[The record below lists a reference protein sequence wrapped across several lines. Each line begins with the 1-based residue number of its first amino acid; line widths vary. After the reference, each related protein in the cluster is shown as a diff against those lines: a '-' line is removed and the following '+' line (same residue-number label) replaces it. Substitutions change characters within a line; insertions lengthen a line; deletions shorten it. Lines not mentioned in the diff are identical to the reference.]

1 MYPFLIFMMGFSF
14 LMSISTLFKS
24 ALNDW
29 ERANL
34 YCALMFACCFINC
47 LCIVID
53 FDLAHY
59 GFHSQNFENESTP
72 GLWFN
77 HLTPT
82 FLLFLYRDFLNTS
95 IESPRFYQFMTWAL
109 RIILVCIF
117 VEIILTFFPTYS
129 WFYNVSVKIFQS
141 ILLIIFLIL
150 PFYALRFW
158 RHPIFRYAAWSSWNI
173 IILYGGFLFLT
184 ETGLDKYLPHWFIN
198 NMLFFIILV
207 DGIFFLFALTVRD
220 RQLVIEKT
228 QLQQQATISELKALR
243 TQMNPHFIFNCL
255 NAIKSYTLNH
265 DTEGADFYLTKFSKL
280 IRQVLENSRS
290 EKITLHNELE
300 TLKLYLDM
308 EKPLLCEA
316 LLLATGG
323 CRAAVG
329 GQLAVAL
336 GHTLEP
342 PVPSLFTFHIEVP
355 WVRALAGLA
364 VERVEVSVPGT
375 GLREAGPVLLTHW
388 GVSGPAILRLS
399 AWGARVLAELNYKFP
414 LLLNWLPHLNAET
427 VAAELQARRASQPAR
442 LVVNSPIAPLPARLW
457 EQLVLAAGIT
467 RDTRWSVLSKAQFHQ
482 LTQQLT
488 RTELPVSG
496 KSLNKDEFVTCG
508 GVRLH
513 EVNLKTM
520 ESRVCRGLYFAGE
533 VLDIDGITGGFNFQ
547 AAWTT
552 GWIAGNA
559 MAGSATGES
568 ESPRMRAK

>member
-1 MYPFLIFMMGFSF
+1 MQYPFLIFMMGFSV

-24 ALNDW
+24 ALNEW

-129 WFYNVSVKIFQS
+129 WFYNVSVKIFQF

-173 IILYGGFLFLT
+173 IILYGSFLFLT

-198 NMLFFIILV
+198 NMLYIIILI

-220 RQLVIEKT
+220 RQMVIEKT
-228 QLQQQATISELKALR
+228 QLEQQATISELKALR

-280 IRQVLENSRS
+280 MRQVLENSRS
-290 EKITLHNELE
+290 EKITLNNELD
-300 TLKLYLDM
+300 TLTLYLDM
-308 EKPLLCEA
+308 EK
-316 LLLATGG
+316 
-323 CRAAVG
+323 
-329 GQLAVAL
+329 
-336 GHTLEP
+336 
-342 PVPSLFTFHIEVP
+342 
-355 WVRALAGLA
+355 
-364 VERVEVSVPGT
+364 
-375 GLREAGPVLLTHW
+375 LR
-388 GVSGPAILRLS
+388 SGDK
-399 AWGARVLAELNYKFP
+399 LNYSFKIADDLETDFIEIP
-414 LLLNWLPHLNAET
+414 PMLIQPFVENAIWHGLMQKEKGGKIEIDCRQKNDKILI
-427 VAAELQARRASQPAR
+427 VNILDNGIGRERAAELKTKTATRHKSFGMKITSERMDIINQLYHIETKITIQD
-442 LVVNSPIAPLPARLW
+442 LKNTEGVGIGTQVTLEIPL
-457 EQLVLAAGIT
+457 
-467 RDTRWSVLSKAQFHQ
+467 
-482 LTQQLT
+482 
-488 RTELPVSG
+488 
-496 KSLNKDEFVTCG
+496 
-508 GVRLH
+508 
-513 EVNLKTM
+513 
-520 ESRVCRGLYFAGE
+520 
-533 VLDIDGITGGFNFQ
+533 
-547 AAWTT
+547 
-552 GWIAGNA
+552 
-559 MAGSATGES
+559 
-568 ESPRMRAK
+568 